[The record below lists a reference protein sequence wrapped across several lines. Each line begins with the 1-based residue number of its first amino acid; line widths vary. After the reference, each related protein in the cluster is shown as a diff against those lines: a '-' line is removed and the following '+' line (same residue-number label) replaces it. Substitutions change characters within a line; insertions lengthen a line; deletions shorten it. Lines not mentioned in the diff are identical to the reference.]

1 MLAKL
6 GKAPNG
12 YYVFGA
18 DRQYGNFDRCPNC
31 GEREIDWS
39 DGDLGPYR
47 PLLPVASVVLSS
59 NHCGVRKFYHLPITL
74 RERHSDKV
82 ISMLTPV
89 DVVGNEIKP
98 MTKLLMKRYQE
109 DGAMFQGL
117 DVKLTYFCQ
126 QCGSYIISSS
136 IEYSERSEFNRI
148 GLEFGSDSLIIK
160 ADRCSMLSEKN
171 EYSSLADK
179 PVYAIIDKVP
189 LSRSAYEF
197 DSEDENTL
205 FAIYDT
211 KLDKWDFSD
220 MVIERISTYYATK
233 ATTAGG
239 VYPVTLRGD
248 STIVGQICYKGSPA
262 IKMVEIPRSTAKHV
276 HLVRVMGELN
286 PGRVVLPSEFD
297 MLLKYSNFDDAMELS

>member
-109 DGAMFQGL
+109 D
-117 DVKLTYFCQ
+117 
-126 QCGSYIISSS
+126 
-136 IEYSERSEFNRI
+136 
-148 GLEFGSDSLIIK
+148 
-160 ADRCSMLSEKN
+160 
-171 EYSSLADK
+171 
-179 PVYAIIDKVP
+179 
-189 LSRSAYEF
+189 
-197 DSEDENTL
+197 
-205 FAIYDT
+205 
-211 KLDKWDFSD
+211 
-220 MVIERISTYYATK
+220 
-233 ATTAGG
+233 
-239 VYPVTLRGD
+239 
-248 STIVGQICYKGSPA
+248 
-262 IKMVEIPRSTAKHV
+262 
-276 HLVRVMGELN
+276 
-286 PGRVVLPSEFD
+286 
-297 MLLKYSNFDDAMELS
+297 